1 MKITKARIKQLIQE
15 EIKNI
20 LELEGEEGEVPE
32 APQSTQRGSRATKAT
47 ETGGVMDVEEYLDL
61 LKKTLGTEKA
71 TSAVKARALDVLFPG
86 KGRALVSLLL
96 KAG

>member
-1 MKITKARIKQLIQE
+1 MKITKARIKQIIRE
-15 EIKNI
+15 EI
-20 LELEGEEGEVPE
+20 E
-32 APQSTQRGSRATKAT
+32 AAADDQSSQRVSRVSKAT
-47 ETGGVMDVEEYLDL
+47 ETGGVMDAEEYLDL

-71 TSAVKARALDVLFPG
+71 TSAVKAKALDVLFPG